1 LFVVG
6 PFSGYLSLGEDL
18 FLWNSDGGLEDS
30 NSTSFALF
38 ANQFVSGEEA
48 ILSVAGATPLG
59 LALVAWSV
67 TGAGPTPTQYG
78 VAELSM
84 PIHVLPAL
92 TSDSSGM
99 SKISI
104 TLPSTLSGTQ
114 VWLQALDLSAG
125 ALSNGVERTV
135 Q

>member
-1 LFVVG
+1 
-6 PFSGYLSLGEDL
+6 
-18 FLWNSDGGLEDS
+18 LWNSDGGLEDS

-38 ANQFVSGEEA
+38 ANQFATGAEA
-48 ILSVAGATPLG
+48 ILSVAGASPLG

-67 TGAGPTPTQYG
+67 AGSGPIPTQYG

-92 TSDSSGM
+92 TLDSSGM

-104 TLPSTLSGTQ
+104 TLPATLSGTQ